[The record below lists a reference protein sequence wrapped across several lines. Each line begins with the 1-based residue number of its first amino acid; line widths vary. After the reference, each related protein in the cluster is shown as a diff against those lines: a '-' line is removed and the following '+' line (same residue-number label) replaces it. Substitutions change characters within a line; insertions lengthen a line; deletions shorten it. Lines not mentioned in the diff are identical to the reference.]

1 MALVAFIL
9 LLVISSFGLA
19 RLAAQN
25 TFDINRI
32 FLSLLAGADGVPPRP
47 AGEPWSD
54 PATWG
59 GTLPAA
65 NTAVVIPAGKT
76 VLLDVSPPPLRS
88 LQIDGALVFAN
99 QDLELTVGWIMLH
112 GAGRLR
118 IGDPAAPFANRA
130 TITLTAPDSTEDVM
144 DMGTRGILLMG
155 GALELYGTVPATA
168 WTQLAAHADAG
179 ATNLTLREAVDWQ
192 PGDRIVVAPTDY
204 YGVAATEQLVVRSVN
219 GANVALQT
227 PLSAF
232 RWGLLQYV
240 DETGVTLTPTDRVTN
255 LVLDQRAEVGNL
267 SRNIVI
273 QGADDTLWRERGF
286 GGQIMAMRGSKLQ
299 LNGVELRRMGQA
311 GALGRYPIHW
321 HMLSYTTAGEEVG
334 DATGNFIANSTI
346 WDSAN
351 RCITIHGTNGVTVRN
366 NICYDI
372 AGHAIFLEDGVERRN
387 VIEGNLVLH
396 VRRPATPLIGSDG
409 GEFRRGPS
417 GFWITNPDNIV
428 RSNVAADAQGN
439 GFWLAFPERPLGLSS
454 AVPIRPQNTP
464 FGEFSR
470 NVAHSNQ
477 DPGINLDHAPFDASG
492 NTREIKYIPTR
503 DGGPDRYDQN
513 RIRFTLSDITTYKN
527 NSQGLWN
534 RASWPTYERFV
545 SADNVGMFFAG
556 AGDDGKIVDS
566 LIIGTSLNN
575 RSPYPVQP
583 GDWDYQAPTAAASYH
598 STFDIARNVIVN
610 FPIDA
615 DLNTRA
621 SGAFATNDYYTRA
634 VDKGLIRNP
643 NNRLINSNAGIRVI
657 SPNLNTPRGNA
668 ALAGALWDPHG
679 YWGPAGNY
687 WVYDIPFLTSGRN
700 CVPVAPAGQNGQSC
714 AGPYYGVG
722 GFIVDGSD
730 RFQPRMPIEVT
741 RLNEAGETIDT
752 WTVAEG
758 SGSGTETF
766 GIMPWMRHFAAV
778 PGGRYILRFRDAN
791 VTLPNPTEVAL
802 SLSNLH
808 QRNDSLILA
817 ISYSGSVSAR
827 AYLSTEYNFT
837 DTSAG
842 SPYRRDLAPVASLS
856 ALLSASA
863 DSMWQDTAN
872 NLVWVKVSGGLL
884 SPDEANWAPNS
895 DEALYRDIYLRIHQG
910 P

>member
-1 MALVAFIL
+1 LLVL
-9 LLVISSFGLA
+9 LLVTSGFGLGN
-19 RLAAQN
+19 LAAQN
-25 TFDINRI
+25 ASDSNRI
-32 FLSLLAGADGVPPRP
+32 FLPLLAGEGGLPPLP

-65 NTAVVIPAGKT
+65 DTAVVIPAGKT
-76 VLLDVSPPPLRS
+76 VLLDISPPPLRS

-99 QDLELTVGWIMLH
+99 QDLDLTVGWIMLH

-130 TITLTAPDSTEDVM
+130 AITLTAADPTEDVM
-144 DMGTRGILLMG
+144 GMGTRGILLMG
-155 GALELYGTVPATA
+155 GALELYGAAPEVP
-168 WTQLAAHADAG
+168 WTQLAAHAEADA
-179 ATNLTLREAVDWQ
+179 TSLTLREAVDWQ

-204 YGVAATEQLVVRSVN
+204 YGVAPTEQLAVSSAN
-219 GANVALQT
+219 GANVELQT

-240 DETGVTLTPTDRVTN
+240 DETGVTLTPTESVTD
-255 LVLDQRAEVGNL
+255 LILDQRAEVGNL

-273 QGADDTLWRERGF
+273 QGADDAPWRENGF
-286 GGQIMAMRGSKLQ
+286 GGQIMAMRGSTLQ
-299 LNGVELRRMGQA
+299 LDGVELRRMGQA
-311 GALGRYPIHW
+311 GRVGRYPIHW
-321 HMLSYTTAGEEVG
+321 HMFSYSTAGEELG
-334 DATGNFIANSTI
+334 DATGNFVANSAI

-351 RCITIHGTNGVTVRN
+351 RCITIHGTNGVTVRS
-366 NICYDI
+366 NICYNI

-387 VIEGNLVLH
+387 LLEDNLVLH
-396 VRRPATPLIGSDG
+396 VRRPAEPLIGSDE

-417 GFWITNPDNIV
+417 GFWLTNPDNIV
-428 RSNVAADAQGN
+428 RGNVAADAQGN

-454 AVPIRPQNTP
+454 AVPIRPQNTA

-492 NTREIKYIPTR
+492 DTREIKYIPTS
-503 DGGPDRYDQN
+503 DGGPDRYAQN
-513 RIRFTLSDITTYKN
+513 RIRFTLSDVTIYKN
-527 NSQGLWN
+527 NSQGFWN
-534 RASWPTYERFV
+534 RVSWPTYERFV

-610 FPIDA
+610 FPVAA
-615 DLNTRA
+615 DLNTRS
-621 SGAFATNDYYTRA
+621 SGAFATNDYYTSP

-643 NNRLINSNAGIRVI
+643 DNRLINSDGGMRVI
-657 SPNLNTPRGNA
+657 SPNLNTPQGNA

-687 WVYDIPFLTSGRN
+687 WVYDIPFLTAGQE
-700 CVPVAPAGQNGQSC
+700 CVMVAPAGQNGQSC
-714 AGPYYGVG
+714 SGPYYGVG

-730 RFQPRMPIEVT
+730 RFQPRMPLEVT
-741 RLNEAGETIDT
+741 RLNEAGEPIDV
-752 WTVAEG
+752 WAIAEG
-758 SGSGTETF
+758 SGSGTNTL

-778 PGGRYILRFRDAN
+778 PGGRYVLRFRDAN
-791 VTLPNPTEVAL
+791 GTLPDPREVAL
-802 SLSNLH
+802 NLSNAY
-808 QRNDSLILA
+808 RPDDSLILA
-817 ISYSGSVSAR
+817 ISYSGSTPAQ

-837 DTSAG
+837 GTRAD
-842 SPYRRDLAPVASLS
+842 SPYRRDLTPAADLP
-856 ALLSASA
+856 ALLNADA

-872 NLVWVKVSGGLL
+872 NLVWVKISGGLP
-884 SPDEANWAPNS
+884 SPGEANWTPNS
-895 DEALYRDIYLRIHQG
+895 DDALYRGMYLRIYQG
-910 P
+910 S